1 MACRPIGWPWA
12 AVCACGGCAGG
23 APLCRPWK
31 RWLCSWLRSWQRIAV
46 RDAEYTRDTA
56 VLLKVPRCV
65 LLRHHAVL
73 DVWLRRHRAP
83 LPPRCL
89 CTVGFSFALGLHTAR
104 PIGPSNRPWAGG
116 RKPLAATRT
125 ARADGTAGPLEC
137 ATAVGQRLPAG
148 RCRAEAKRR
157 TASAADRGQH
167 VREGRHVRVLAGRVG
182 RHSGGA
188 RVVCCPHAGKRTRL
202 RSRAPVRSHL
212 PLWHAS
218 CVQCSGRMLRLGRS
232 AWLLMRAVAVR
243 FQLVL
248 RCTHVHERA
257 LVRALLC
264 ACVFAHGTAL
274 LTSRS

>member
-1 MACRPIGWPWA
+1 MP
-12 AVCACGGCAGG
+12 
-23 APLCRPWK
+23 PLEAWK
-31 RWLCSWLRSWQRIAV
+31 HRLRSWQRIAT

-83 LPPRCL
+83 LPAHCIL
-89 CTVGFSFALGLHTAR
+89 WDSALLWASTR
-104 PIGPSNRPWAGG
+104 LGPSAHRIG
-116 RKPLAATRT
+116 RG
-125 ARADGTAGPLEC
+125 RADGSRSLRPEPQGPTVPLRRSS
-137 ATAVGQRLPAG
+137 ARQQLGSVGRPAVVV
-148 RCRAEAKRR
+148 RR
-157 TASAADRGQH
+157 QSVVRTLTASAADRGQH

-202 RSRAPVRSHL
+202 RSCAPIRSHL

-243 FQLVL
+243 FQPVL
-248 RCTHVHERA
+248 GCTHVHVRA
-257 LVRALLC
+257 LVRALPC

-274 LTSRS
+274 VARRS